1 MAMVDY
7 GWWNHCHA
15 MAHATKRGRR
25 EEEEGEEEEEEEE
38 EEMGVSDRS
47 K

>member
-1 MAMVDY
+1 MVEPLS
-7 GWWNHCHA
+7 CHGA
-15 MAHATKRGRR
+15 CDKKG